1 MRIHKITEVYRSKL
15 SLRPSKESQAKLT
28 SFETYVFNITSL
40 ACQNVSHHIL
50 RLSVGLEDVVTF
62 RPLVAFF
69 KSWLQEPF
77 FFAPKHDELQLM
89 T

>member
-15 SLRPSKESQAKLT
+15 SLRPSKEWQAKLT
-28 SFETYVFNITSL
+28 SFETCVFNIISL

-77 FFAPKHDELQLM
+77 FATKHDEVQLM

>member
-15 SLRPSKESQAKLT
+15 SLRPSKEWQAKLT

-40 ACQNVSHHIL
+40 ACQNIL

-77 FFAPKHDELQLM
+77 FCHQ
-89 T
+89 TR

>member
-1 MRIHKITEVYRSKL
+1 MRIPKITEVYRSKL

-40 ACQNVSHHIL
+40 TCQNVSHHIL
-50 RLSVGLEDVVTF
+50 RLSVGLEGVVTF
-62 RPLVAFF
+62 RPLVAFLNNG
-69 KSWLQEPF
+69 SRSL
-77 FFAPKHDELQLM
+77 FFATKHDEVQLV